1 MPGAVPHRRCMFL
14 LSGGGDGLVS
24 ERWQG
29 LGHQCPHCGFAQQNP
44 AWHCLPM
51 LSGSP
56 RSLCIKLVPGLGPAG
71 LQTLGVLLRNQG
83 EWWGLW
89 DP

>member
-1 MPGAVPHRRCMFL
+1 MPGAVPRRLCIFL

-24 ERWQG
+24 EQWQG
-29 LGHQCPHCGFAQQNP
+29 LGHPCLHCGFTQQNP
-44 AWHCLPM
+44 AWFPLSG

-56 RSLCIKLVPGLGPAG
+56 RSLLIKLVPGLGPAG
-71 LQTLGVLLRNQG
+71 LQTLGVLLRKHG

-89 DP
+89 NP